1 MARTGDSLTVSRVAL
16 VGLGMAS
23 RPHLQALKQLDGKVG
38 VAGIFNRSPAPALQ
52 ASEEYGFP
60 VFESIDAI
68 ASDDSVDA
76 VILVTPP
83 DQREALVKTFA
94 SAGKHILTEK
104 PIERSSEQA
113 TALVEICEAASVNFG
128 VVFQHRFRAGA
139 LRLTEI
145 LANGLLGDIASV
157 RVQVPWWREQS
168 YYDVPG
174 RGSYA
179 RDGGGVLISQAIH
192 VLDLMLSLTG
202 PAQSVQAL
210 CATTPLHT
218 LEAEDFAAGCV
229 RFASGAVGSI
239 VATTAA
245 YPGGAES
252 LCIDATL
259 GSATLE
265 AGRLSVYWRDGRNE
279 ELGETTG
286 TGGGADPMAFPCDWH
301 RDLIEDFVT
310 SMRDGSPPRI
320 SGREGLRVH
329 HLIDALVASSRQGK
343 QVEVAISTVGRGG

>member
-1 MARTGDSLTVSRVAL
+1 MTVTRVAL
-16 VGLGMAS
+16 IGLGMAS
-23 RPHLQALKQLDGKVG
+23 KPHLEALRQLEGQVELVG
-38 VAGIFNRSPAPALQ
+38 VCNRSPERALQ
-52 ASEEYGFP
+52 VAEQYGVP
-60 VFESIDAI
+60 VFDSIEAI
-68 ASDDSVDA
+68 ARNESVEM
-76 VILVTPP
+76 VILATPP
-83 DQREALVKTFA
+83 DQREALVRTFA
-94 SAGKHILTEK
+94 AAGKHILTEK
-104 PIERSSEQA
+104 PIERTSEQA

-145 LANGLLGDIASV
+145 MSDGLLGDIATV

-245 YPGGAES
+245 FPGGAET
-252 LCIDATL
+252 LCIDGAL
-259 GSATLE
+259 GSARLE
-265 AGRLSVYWRDGRNE
+265 AGKLSVHWRDGKSE

-301 RDLIEDFVT
+301 RDLIEDFVN
-310 SMRDGSPPRI
+310 SIREGSQPRI

-329 HLIDALVASSRQGK
+329 YLIDALVVSSR
-343 QVEVAISTVGRGG
+343 EGRLVSVKTE

>member
-1 MARTGDSLTVSRVAL
+1 MTVTRVAL

-23 RPHLQALKQLDGKVG
+23 KPHLEALKQLEGKVEIAG
-38 VAGIFNRSPAPALQ
+38 VYNRSPGPALKVAEQ
-52 ASEEYGFP
+52 YGVP
-60 VFESIDAI
+60 VFDSIDAI
-68 ASDDSVDA
+68 TADESVTA

-83 DQREALVKTFA
+83 DQREALVRTFA
-94 SAGKHILTEK
+94 AAGKHILTEK

-113 TALVEICEAASVNFG
+113 SALVEICEAASVNFG

-145 LANGLLGDIASV
+145 MNNGLLGEIASV

-210 CATTPLHT
+210 CATTPIHQ

-239 VATTAA
+239 VATTVAF
-245 YPGGAES
+245 PGGAET
-252 LCIDATL
+252 LCIDGTL
-259 GSATLE
+259 GSAILE
-265 AGRLSVYWRDGRNE
+265 AGKLSVHWRDGSSE

-301 RDLIEDFVT
+301 RDLIEDFVD
-310 SMRDGSPPRI
+310 SIQAGVQPRI

-329 HLIDALVASSRQGK
+329 NLIDALVASSRQGQ
-343 QVEVAISTVGRGG
+343 QVDVKS

>member
-1 MARTGDSLTVSRVAL
+1 MTVTRVAL

-23 RPHLQALKQLDGKVG
+23 KPHLQALKQLEGKVE
-38 VAGIFNRSPAPALQ
+38 VAGIFNRSPAAALK
-52 ASEEYGFP
+52 ASEQYGVP
-60 VFESIDAI
+60 VFDSIEAI
-68 ASDDSVDA
+68 AADESVAA
-76 VILVTPP
+76 VILITPP
-83 DQREALVKTFA
+83 DQREALIRKFA
-94 SAGKHILTEK
+94 AAGKHILTEK
-104 PIERSSEQA
+104 PIERTSEQA
-113 TALVEICEAASVNFG
+113 AALVEICEAASVNFG

-145 LANGLLGDIASV
+145 MKDGLLGDIASV

-202 PAQSVQAL
+202 PAQSVQSM
-210 CATTPLHT
+210 CATTPVHT

-245 YPGGAES
+245 FPGGAES
-252 LCIDATL
+252 LSIDGTL

-265 AGRLSVYWRDGRNE
+265 AGKLSVHWRDGRSE

-301 RDLIEDFVT
+301 RDLIEDFVN
-310 SMRDGSPPRI
+310 SIRDGSSPRI

-329 HLIDALVASSRQGK
+329 NLIDALVASSKLGQ
-343 QVEVAISTVGRGG
+343 QVDVRAC

>member
-1 MARTGDSLTVSRVAL
+1 MTVTRVAL
-16 VGLGMAS
+16 IGLGMAS
-23 RPHLQALKQLDGKVG
+23 KPHLEALKQLSGKVELAG
-38 VAGIFNRSPAPALQ
+38 VYNRSQPRALEV
-52 ASEEYGFP
+52 AEEYG
-60 VFESIDAI
+60 VTAYDSIDAV
-68 ASDDSVDA
+68 AADESVAA
-76 VILVTPP
+76 VVLVTPP
-83 DQREALVKTFA
+83 DQRELLVKTFA
-94 SAGKHILTEK
+94 AAGKHILSEK

-113 TALVEICEAASVNFG
+113 TALVETCEAAGVKFG
-128 VVFQHRFRAGA
+128 VVFQHRFRVGA
-139 LRLTEI
+139 ERLTSIMRE
-145 LANGLLGDIASV
+145 GLLGEIASV

-192 VLDLMLSLTG
+192 VMDLMLSLTG
-202 PAQSVQAL
+202 PASAVQAM

-218 LEAEDFAAGCV
+218 LEAEDFAAACV

-245 YPGGAES
+245 YPGGAETLS
-252 LCIDATL
+252 IDGTR

-265 AGRLSVYWRDGRNE
+265 AGRLMVHYRDGSSE

-301 RDLIEDFVT
+301 RDLIEDFVDSLHT
-310 SMRDGSPPRI
+310 DSQPRI

-329 HLIDALVASSRQGK
+329 HLIDALVASSRQGRL
-343 QVEVAISTVGRGG
+343 VDVAAEGAD